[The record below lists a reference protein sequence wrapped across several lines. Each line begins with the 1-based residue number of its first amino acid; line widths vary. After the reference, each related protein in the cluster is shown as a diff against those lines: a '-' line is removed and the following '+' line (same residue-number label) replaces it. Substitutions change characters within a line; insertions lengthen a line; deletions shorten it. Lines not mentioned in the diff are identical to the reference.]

1 QSFIQTQLRKR
12 KIRLQS
18 VNVSSLQTTGA
29 NSLLLEGSVVTI
41 DAHLFQ
47 SKLQPLIT
55 QQLEQKKMTQ
65 KQSLMMDKKLQQL
78 KQCVVYQ
85 DEQFVVL
92 NKPQGLAVQDGSA
105 LTESLDRYL
114 SPFAELLREDSDVQ
128 ELKLVHR
135 LDKET
140 SGVLVLARS
149 RLAAAKFSELMRS
162 GAVQKTYEAL
172 VATSPSS
179 DSYSLLKKFE
189 GKEMKLPVDGKAHG
203 YYFGLVQDV
212 NTSSVCTV
220 LKNYR
225 IRFRDPFNAGKAID
239 VSCKMESPEW

>member
-1 QSFIQTQLRKR
+1 MWRQELRWMMHVVRAQDQELRLDRWLRLQFPSLPQSFIQTQLRKR

-18 VNVSSLQTTGA
+18 VNASSLQTTGA
-29 NSLLLEGSVVTI
+29 NSLLLEGSVVAI

-105 LTESLDRYL
+105 LT
-114 SPFAELLREDSDVQ
+114 
-128 ELKLVHR
+128 
-135 LDKET
+135 
-140 SGVLVLARS
+140 
-149 RLAAAKFSELMRS
+149 
-162 GAVQKTYEAL
+162 
-172 VATSPSS
+172 
-179 DSYSLLKKFE
+179 
-189 GKEMKLPVDGKAHG
+189 
-203 YYFGLVQDV
+203 
-212 NTSSVCTV
+212 
-220 LKNYR
+220 
-225 IRFRDPFNAGKAID
+225 
-239 VSCKMESPEW
+239 